1 MFEHRPFLLI
11 NSFEHS
17 GKVPPGNKLTATRF
31 RLLRS
36 SSLSERNSL
45 GGTLLQCS
53 NSFYPNPRTF
63 WYITRRFEHFLHES
77 SNVSLNLRTEGVSTT
92 ANCGLLASLC
102 SGSSSVRYLVET
114 EYISLPDAKHSGLA
128 HFSFEHSGKYL
139 HLNVRTKTRFS

>member
-1 MFEHRPFLLI
+1 MGEPLQEET
-11 NSFEHS
+11 SS
-17 GKVPPGNKLTATRF
+17 
-31 RLLRS
+31 RLHDFVYCA
-36 SSLSERNSL
+36 L
-45 GGTLLQCS
+45 GHECWEWAL
-53 NSFYPNPRTF
+53 

>member
-1 MFEHRPFLLI
+1 MPVLAR
-11 NSFEHS
+11 
-17 GKVPPGNKLTATRF
+17 VPAAMQENQGWSAPAQIIGDA
-31 RLLRS
+31 
-36 SSLSERNSL
+36 
-45 GGTLLQCS
+45 GA
-53 NSFYPNPRTF
+53 